1 MKKIAVSAGLVAFG
15 AAGIQTAMAAV
26 SDVISP
32 KAWNIGVT
40 LRAFYDDNY
49 AIGTTSKGSGGFEIS
64 PTVSVNIP
72 LRQTD
77 LGFRYTY
84 GLYYYQDR
92 QDIGVTPID
101 QTHQFEVWMDH
112 KFNTRWHLN
121 ATDSFAVGQEP
132 ELLQSST
139 SQPFRTKGDNIANHA
154 SISLETQWTHNF
166 NTSFHYGNTFFDYEA
181 AGATPMLI
189 VPTLAGLQAVGY
201 SPATPG
207 FNDGFFRSVAP
218 SLAGSLNRVEQN
230 AGIDFSWVLQS
241 ETMLS
246 VGYNFSLANYTGGE
260 DIAAFN
266 FADTTPAFRSL
277 VYRSDSRDTMSHYV
291 YLGLQHQFTANISG
305 SARVGAG
312 YTDSYNNPLSHDTS
326 ISPYADISISYTY
339 IPGSYV
345 QFGVTHDINAT
356 DVVQP
361 NATSGKITSYQESSV
376 VYASL
381 NHKFNQDLIGTII
394 GRFQNSTYH
403 GGANENQND
412 QSYGVGINLHYQI
425 NQHFSTEVGYNFDDL
440 VSGLNGRSYDR
451 NRVYLG
457 VSATY

>member
-1 MKKIAVSAGLVAFG
+1 MKKIVVSAGL
-15 AAGIQTAMAAV
+15 AALSAVGIQNAMAAA

-32 KAWNIGVT
+32 KAWTMGAT
-40 LRAFYDDNY
+40 LRGFYDDNY
-49 AIGTTSKGSGGFEIS
+49 AIGTKSRGSGGFEFS
-64 PTVSVNIP
+64 PSISVNVP

-77 LGFRYTY
+77 VGFRYNY
-84 GLYYYQDR
+84 AIYYYQDR

-112 KFNTRWHLN
+112 KFSTRWHLN

-132 ELLQSST
+132 ELLQNST
-139 SQPFRTKGDNIANHA
+139 SQPFRVKGDNIGNHA
-154 SISLETQWTHNF
+154 SISLDTQWTHNF
-166 NTSFHYGNTFFDYEA
+166 NTSLHYGNQFFDYDNS
-181 AGATPMLI
+181 GATTTAIP
-189 VPTLAGLQAVGY
+189 PTLAGLQAIGY

-207 FNDGFFRSVAP
+207 LNDGSFRSVAS
-218 SLAGSLNRVEQN
+218 SLSGTLDRIEQN
-230 AGIDFSWVLQS
+230 FGVDFQWVLMT
-241 ETMLS
+241 ETVLS
-246 VGYNFSLANYTGGE
+246 FGYNFNLVNYTGSE

-266 FADTTPAFRSL
+266 YADTTPAARSL
-277 VYRSDSRDTMSHYV
+277 VYRSDSRDTMGHTIHV
-291 YLGLQHQFTANISG
+291 GLERQFSANISG
-305 SARVGAG
+305 SFRVGAS

-326 ISPYADISISYTY
+326 LSPYADISMSYTY
-339 IPGSYV
+339 SPGSYV
-345 QFGVTHDINAT
+345 QLGVTHDINST
-356 DVVQP
+356 DVVTP

-394 GRFQNSTYH
+394 GRFQNSMYH
-403 GGANENQND
+403 GGANENQSD
-412 QSYGVGINLHYQI
+412 QSYGVGINFHYQI

-440 VSGLNGRSYDR
+440 TSGLDGRSYDR